1 MSESKTYVFGNEGG
15 GQGSMMS
22 LLAPLLQQRGL
33 DPNLLLAMNKN
44 GNGWGDGFMW
54 VIFLFFLMGWG
65 GNGWGGFGNGRAGG
79 IANEINNDYGRSLLM
94 DAIGGNRNALSNLAT
109 QLNCTEGQIQAAISA
124 LTSQV
129 QGVGNQVGMSGMQVI
144 NALQQGNM
152 QIAQQL
158 ASCCCENR
166 LATCQQ
172 TNTLQNAINNV
183 AVGQEHGFSNVTY
196 ETQKQ
201 TCDLHNAIKDST
213 QTIVNGQ
220 KQAEMREMQNKID
233 ALREENSTFK
243 SSAMT
248 SQIVGQAVAPIN
260 AVLAGLQQE
269 VAGIKCKMP
278 DGEAEFK
285 QLPSNGQIANSGDV
299 VVSESREA
307 MIAEVEAM
315 LRHSQEV
322 LASKDYH
329 EKVVCN
335 CEKIMCVLNPQI
347 AKDREQEQKISQ
359 LESKVCGMEGTL
371 SNIESMLQK
380 ALKKS
385 NSNN

>member
-15 GQGSMMS
+15 GQSGMMS

-129 QGVGNQVGMSGMQVI
+129 QGVGNQVGMSSMQVI

-183 AVGQEHGFSNVTY
+183 AVGQEHGFSNVAY
-196 ETQKQ
+196 ETQRQ

-278 DGEAEFK
+278 ETVTLNYAQATAVPNCVAAQMGLYGFNA
-285 QLPSNGQIANSGDV
+285 LNNGGFW
-299 VVSESREA
+299 
-307 MIAEVEAM
+307 
-315 LRHSQEV
+315 
-322 LASKDYH
+322 
-329 EKVVCN
+329 
-335 CEKIMCVLNPQI
+335 
-347 AKDREQEQKISQ
+347 
-359 LESKVCGMEGTL
+359 G
-371 SNIESMLQK
+371 
-380 ALKKS
+380 
-385 NSNN
+385 